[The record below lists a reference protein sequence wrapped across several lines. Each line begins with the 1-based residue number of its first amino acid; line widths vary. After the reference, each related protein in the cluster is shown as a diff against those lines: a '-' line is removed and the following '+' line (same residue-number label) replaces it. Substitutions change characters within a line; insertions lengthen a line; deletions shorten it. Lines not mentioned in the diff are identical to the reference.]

1 MNELNLNSNIIG
13 GDDGDSYISNIK
25 NAIKST
31 NLIMIIM
38 RGLPGKSLFLFKI
51 FSFYLSLIL
60 F

>member
-38 RGLPGKSLFLFKI
+38 RGLPGKSLF
-51 FSFYLSLIL
+51 FSL
-60 F
+60 